1 MKGRILAIDYGIK
14 KCGLATTDPL
24 QIVAQPLCTLPTN
37 EVIEYLKRYMAQEP
51 VVAVVVGDPS
61 MHTPEGHPLLQA
73 ISVFLTAFS
82 KQFPQIDVYRQDE
95 TLTSQKAREI
105 ILRSGIGKKK
115 RRDKTLVDKVSA
127 VLILQEYL
135 GHL

>member
-14 KCGLATTDPL
+14 KCGLAVTDPL
-24 QIVAQPLCTLPTN
+24 QIVAQPLGTVATV
-37 EVIEYLKRYMAQEP
+37 EMIDYLKRYINQEP
-51 VVAVVVGDPS
+51 VVAMVVGDPS
-61 MHTPEGHPLLQA
+61 MHTPDGHPLLQA
-73 ISVFLTAFS
+73 IAEFLTAFGKS
-82 KQFPQIDVYRQDE
+82 FPHIPVYRQDE

-105 ILRSGIGKKK
+105 ILKSGVGKKK